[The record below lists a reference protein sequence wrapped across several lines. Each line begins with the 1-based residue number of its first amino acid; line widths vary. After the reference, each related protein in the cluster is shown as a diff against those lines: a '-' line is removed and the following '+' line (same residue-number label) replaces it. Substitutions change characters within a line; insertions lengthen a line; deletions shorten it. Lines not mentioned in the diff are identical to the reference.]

1 MKIPERL
8 NDFRVYDAED
18 SNALLGMADVTMP
31 TISAMTE
38 TISGAGFAGEINSAV
53 LGHFSSMQLTLNW
66 NSVTEKQM
74 KLASPEKHSLD
85 IRGAH
90 EGWDNASGKKV
101 ITPVRVYIEGV
112 PTETAIGTYGKAQST
127 GGSNVL
133 ELTYL
138 KVQIDGKD
146 AIEIDKYNYVC
157 KVNGEDKLSDVRK
170 ALGLA

>member
-74 KLASPEKHSLD
+74 KLASPEKHLSL
-85 IRGAH
+85 IH
-90 EGWDNASGKKV
+90 
-101 ITPVRVYIEGV
+101 I
-112 PTETAIGTYGKAQST
+112 
-127 GGSNVL
+127 
-133 ELTYL
+133 
-138 KVQIDGKD
+138 
-146 AIEIDKYNYVC
+146 
-157 KVNGEDKLSDVRK
+157 
-170 ALGLA
+170 